1 MVVIQPQVI
10 KGEAEGFDAPP
21 LEVVENGLDDCQHVQ
36 SLIFFLALTI
46 LIPLV
51 EVCTLNTVV
60 LGLIARFALL
70 RTIFLANVILLE
82 DVLHAVRGF
91 GTNSGLKNMASNAG
105 CAVVGD

>member
-1 MVVIQPQVI
+1 M
-10 KGEAEGFDAPP
+10 
-21 LEVVENGLDDCQHVQ
+21 
-36 SLIFFLALTI
+36 ALTI

-91 GTNSGLKNMASNAG
+91 GANAIVEDIAG
-105 CAVVGD
+105 DTVGSAVVREDAAGALVRASIVGDHLIGGFNHEVELALIQVDLMN